1 VSGFQIAGC
10 SHVIGCLWASFEDIC
25 KDVSGTFYKSILEDG
40 KIQWDDREIA
50 IALHKTVLRVRDQYP
65 RQPLLWAQFVHFG
78 S

>member
-1 VSGFQIAGC
+1 MSGFQIAGC